1 MKHTGR
7 TMKAGNSIVMILP
20 KTICDI
26 FEIEKG
32 KDYDIVATDSGLFI
46 PIKPREL
53 TSIKELLEQ
62 SIENLKNMQG
72 KKK

>member
-1 MKHTGR
+1 MKT
-7 TMKAGNSIVMILP
+7 GNSLVMTLP

-32 KDYDIVATDSGLFI
+32 KDYDIIATDSGLFI
-46 PIKPREL
+46 PVKPREL
-53 TSIKELLEQ
+53 TSIKEL
-62 SIENLKNMQG
+62 IEKSMENWKTIQA